1 MTWRTNS
8 PSVCQKTPRVDM
20 SLVSELPGIV
30 DEVAIAQAN
39 ADGVLLTE
47 EEAGMQ
53 VQVLASVPITAIR
66 LGQEGVGHVPRVRA
80 GTGLNLI
87 CDYLLIVE
95 LDGYTHAVLV
105 ELKKTWE
112 RRAREQ
118 VRRSLPLLE
127 YLRSACEVER
137 GAPFDDAG
145 IRVGYLVI
153 CENKRL
159 NKQTMRAEPVEAIHS
174 EAYKDVTVRT
184 YIGKTISA
192 AILIGAPPN

>member
-1 MTWRTNS
+1 
-8 PSVCQKTPRVDM
+8 
-20 SLVSELPGIV
+20 
-30 DEVAIAQAN
+30 
-39 ADGVLLTE
+39 
-47 EEAGMQ
+47 MQ
-53 VQVLASVPITAIR
+53 VQVVASVPITAIR
-66 LGQEGVGHVPRVRA
+66 LGQEGVGHAPRVRA

-87 CDYLLIVE
+87 CDYLLLVE

-137 GAPFDDAG
+137 GTRFDDAR

-153 CENKRL
+153 CENRRL
-159 NKQTMRAEPVEAIHS
+159 NKQTTRAEPMKAVHS
-174 EAYKDVTVRT
+174 EDYRDITVRT
-184 YIGKTISA
+184 YIGTTISL
-192 AILIGAPPN
+192 AILVGATPD